1 MDHNHFEHCLRGWP
15 TLLALLAVASLG
27 TAAFIAL
34 LGGAGWLLTIRRQ
47 SVTTP
52 ARPVL
57 AMPARVVEVA
67 TGPVATVAEQAG
79 TAWRQPAERA
89 HQPTGSGPVPAAW
102 WVGPVRP
109 VRDPKPAEGAW
120 PRARR
125 RRSHRLCPGTRE
137 NAVALYLVGRRV
149 RAKVRVRVLP
159 HDVALG
165 RPFEEAAGETRD

>member
-34 LGGAGWLLTIRRQ
+34 LGGVGWLLTIRRQ

-57 AMPARVVEVA
+57 AMPASVVEVV
-67 TGPVATVAEQAG
+67 TGPLATVAQQGAR
-79 TAWRQPAERA
+79 AWRKPAERA
-89 HQPTGSGPVPAAW
+89 YRLTGSGPVPRAW
-102 WVGPVRP
+102 WARPVPPVRY
-109 VRDPKPAEGAW
+109 PKPAEGAW

-125 RRSHRLCPGTRE
+125 RQRTAHAPARGRLRRGSG
-137 NAVALYLVGRRV
+137 VARGV
-149 RAKVRVRVLP
+149 
-159 HDVALG
+159 
-165 RPFEEAAGETRD
+165 